1 MLALLKERLKITW
14 DHEDAA
20 LQRIIAEGKA
30 YLNSL
35 TDVELDFD
43 TEGEPRRLLR
53 EYCRY
58 VYNNAG
64 EYFMENFEPDIS
76 RLQYLSAIGKKKKG
90 DGDEG

>member
-14 DHEDAA
+14 DYEDAA
-20 LQRIIAEGKA
+20 LQSIIAEGKA

-35 TDVELDFD
+35 TKVELDFD
-43 TEGEPRRLLR
+43 TEGEPRRLLL

-64 EYFMENFEPDIS
+64 EYFIENFERDVLL
-76 RLQYLSAIGKKKKG
+76 LQLLSAIGEQKG

>member
-14 DHEDAA
+14 DYEDVA
-20 LQRIIAEGKA
+20 LQSIIAEGKA

-43 TEGEPRRLLR
+43 TEGEPRRLLL

-64 EYFMENFEPDIS
+64 EYFIENFERDIL
-76 RLQYLSAIGKKKKG
+76 RLQLLSAIGEKKG